1 MALGVDELTE
11 IERLVAAAEA
21 GASPLPELRKCF
33 PHLAWTRCDA
43 SDVSEVPFRSLPQF
57 DLHLIDG
64 SDHCVQIT
72 SDPERA
78 TGIVLAA
85 RSAKP

>member
-1 MALGVDELTE
+1 MALGADELTQ

-21 GASPLPELRKCF
+21 GANPLPELRKLF

-43 SDVSEVPFRSLPQF
+43 SDVSEAPFKSLPRF

-72 SDPERA
+72 ADPGRA

-85 RSAKP
+85 RSVKP